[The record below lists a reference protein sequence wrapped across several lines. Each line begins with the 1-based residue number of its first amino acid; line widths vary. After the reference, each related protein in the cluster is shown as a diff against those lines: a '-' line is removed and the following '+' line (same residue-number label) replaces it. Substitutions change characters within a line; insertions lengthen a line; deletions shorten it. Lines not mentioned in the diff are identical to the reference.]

1 MALISSK
8 PLGTLIRVA
17 DSDDGNG
24 AVNYEIADI
33 NNLVPGGVVLVR
45 KNIYS
50 KSTFGS
56 NINYPNDTLDNLI
69 KTTIY
74 NEMPQQ
80 LRDKMMN
87 VSFTLYGSGNITR
100 KMFALTKTMAG
111 LGNNS
116 DVAEGKALQLY
127 TSNASRVKT
136 LDGSAA
142 SWWLSSQRSSGNA
155 WFVSKGGY
163 GGGGLPSNTHGVVP
177 AFVIPQSVMLEDSA
191 NTDGSYSIKYTGMV
205 FEGYLMKAGA
215 ATFPHKYI
223 QISTYQTTPSQRQDL
238 DSYQDSQG
246 SLHRTVLPH
255 DRSKIVFKT
264 MDDLKLAEKQEIQA
278 FFNGAMTN
286 VRERKVSLI
295 YWNDESN
302 AYATGSFYIPDVTY
316 PIKRI
321 EADNI
326 VYDSVEYHLIEY

>member
-17 DSDDGNG
+17 DSDGGNG
-24 AVNYEIADI
+24 AANYEIADI

-50 KSTFGS
+50 NSAFGS
-56 NINYPNDTLDNLI
+56 TANYPNSTLDNLI

-80 LRDKMMN
+80 LRDKMMD
-87 VSFTLYGSGNITR
+87 VTFDLEGSGSITR
-100 KMFALTKTMAG
+100 KMFALTYTMVG
-111 LGNNS
+111 FGNNNG
-116 DVAEGKALQLY
+116 VAEGKALQLY

-136 LDGSAA
+136 FNGSADY
-142 SWWLSSQRSSGNA
+142 WWLSSRS
-155 WFVSKGGY
+155 
-163 GGGGLPSNTHGVVP
+163 PSNFVHIVSLDGSTLGDSNGSSDGVVP
-177 AFVIPQSVMLEDSA
+177 AFVIPQSEMLKDSA
-191 NTDGSYSIKYTGMV
+191 NADGSYSIKYTAIA
-205 FEGYLMKAGA
+205 FEGYLMKAEA
-215 ATFPHKYI
+215 ETFPHKYI

-246 SLHRTVLPH
+246 NLHRTVLPH
-255 DRSKIVFKT
+255 DRSKIIFKT
-264 MDDLKLAEKQEIQA
+264 MDNLNFTEKQEIQA
-278 FFNGAMTN
+278 FFNAAMTN
-286 VRERKVSLI
+286 TRERKVSLT

>member
-17 DSDDGNG
+17 DSDGGNG
-24 AVNYEIADI
+24 AANYEIADI

-50 KSTFGS
+50 NSAFGS
-56 NINYPNDTLDNLI
+56 TANYPDGTLDKLI

-74 NEMPQQ
+74 NKMPQQ
-80 LRDKMMN
+80 LRDKMMD
-87 VSFTLYGSGNITR
+87 VSFTLYNSGDITR
-100 KMFALTKTMAG
+100 KMFALTYTMAG
-111 LGNNS
+111 FGNNNG
-116 DVAEGKALQLY
+116 VAEGKALQLY
-127 TSNASRVKT
+127 TSNASRIKT
-136 LDGSAA
+136 LNGSAA
-142 SWWLSSQRSSGNA
+142 GWWLSSRYASNGSRYVFENGSA
-155 WFVSKGGY
+155 SDLHYEVSR
-163 GGGGLPSNTHGVVP
+163 GVVP
-177 AFVIPQSVMLEDSA
+177 AFAIPQSEMLKDSA
-191 NTDGSYSIKYTGMV
+191 NTDGSYSIKYTGMA

-238 DSYQDSQG
+238 DSYQDSLG
-246 SLHRTVLPH
+246 NLHRTVVPH
-255 DRSKIVFKT
+255 DRSKIIFKT
-264 MDDLKLAEKQEIQA
+264 MDNLNLTEKQEIQA
-278 FFNGAMTN
+278 FFNAAMTN
-286 VRERKVSLI
+286 TRERKVSLT

>member
-17 DSDDGNG
+17 DSDGGNG
-24 AVNYEIADI
+24 AANYEIADI
-33 NNLVPGGVVLVR
+33 NNLVSGGVVLVR

-50 KSTFGS
+50 NSEFGS
-56 NINYPNDTLDNLI
+56 NINYPNSTLDNLI

-74 NEMPQQ
+74 NKMPQQ
-80 LRDKMMN
+80 LRDKMMDVTFN
-87 VSFTLYGSGNITR
+87 LSGSGDITR
-100 KMFALTKTMAG
+100 KMFALTYTMVG
-111 LGNNS
+111 FSNNNG
-116 DVAEGKALQLY
+116 VAEGKALQLY
-127 TSNASRVKT
+127 TSDASREKT
-136 LDGSAA
+136 FNGSAA
-142 SWWLSSQRSSGNA
+142 YWWLSSQHSSNYA
-155 WFVSKGGY
+155 WYVGANGSANRFR
-163 GGGGLPSNTHGVVP
+163 PSSAYGVVP
-177 AFVIPQSVMLEDSA
+177 AFVIPQSEMLKDSA
-191 NTDGSYSIKYTGMV
+191 NTDGSYSIKYTGMA

-238 DSYQDSQG
+238 DSYQDSLG
-246 SLHRTVLPH
+246 NLHRTVVPH
-255 DRSKIVFKT
+255 DRSKIIFKT
-264 MDDLKLAEKQEIQA
+264 MDNLNLTEKQEIQA
-278 FFNGAMTN
+278 FFNAAMTN
-286 VRERKVSLI
+286 TRERKVSLT